1 MTETA
6 APGRRERKRLQT
18 RRQLVA
24 AAIELFEERGFDA
37 VTVTEIAERADV
49 DPSTFF
55 RHFGSKDA
63 VLFTD
68 MEEFIANA
76 EHRLAADP
84 LEVGVPVLA
93 LLLETT
99 KRATVT
105 DPFDPTLEL
114 LRAKLQ
120 ISSPEIHAQSLVH
133 REELVK
139 AIATGV
145 ARQLGVD
152 PDDDPV
158 PYLVATVWIAGFDWL
173 RRRAVS
179 TDTLMADA
187 GAAVDAVAAAIE
199 RTSEEL
205 SAGTKPRPR
214 RPKPQK

>member
-6 APGRRERKRLQT
+6 TPGRRERKRLQT

-24 AAIELFEERGFDA
+24 AAIELFEEKGFDD

-76 EHRLAADP
+76 ERRLATEPFDADI
-84 LEVGVPVLA
+84 PVMESLY
-93 LLLETT
+93 ETT
-99 KRATVT
+99 KRVT
-105 DPFDPTLEL
+105 MTGPFDPTLEL

-120 ISSPEIHAQSLVH
+120 MSSPEIHAQSLVR
-133 REELVK
+133 REELVQT
-139 AIATGV
+139 IAAGV

-152 PDDDPV
+152 PDRDPV
-158 PYLVATVWIAGFDWL
+158 PYLVATTWIAAFDWL
-173 RRRAVS
+173 RRRAVAAEFS
-179 TDTLMADA
+179 QSHAT
-187 GAAVDAVAAAIE
+187 AAVDAVAGAIE
-199 RTSEEL
+199 RAAQQL
-205 SAGTKPRPR
+205 SVDVRSTTAPHRN
-214 RPKPQK
+214 Q